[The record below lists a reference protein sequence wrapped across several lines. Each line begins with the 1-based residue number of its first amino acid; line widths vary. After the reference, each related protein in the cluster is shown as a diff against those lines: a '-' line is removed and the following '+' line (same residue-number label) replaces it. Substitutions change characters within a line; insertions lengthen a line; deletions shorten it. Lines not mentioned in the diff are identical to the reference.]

1 MNCPFCRHA
10 SDSTA
15 PFCPRCG
22 ALIPTPKQDGDGD
35 GGGWHNVPLQDAFT
49 PEPPLRPPRR
59 FPVAAMLLLACITAT
74 VFGVVA
80 ILRNLDTLPREFP
93 DQQRFRDVAWKLLVP
108 FFNLFWAYLAWLELS
123 DRLERELARRG
134 HPRRLPRRL
143 LTATFLLL
151 PVPFLDLAALLLI
164 PILAAWFQ
172 NAVNQLADITPTSP
186 PQPART

>member
-1 MNCPFCRHA
+1 
-10 SDSTA
+10 
-15 PFCPRCG
+15 
-22 ALIPTPKQDGDGD
+22 
-35 GGGWHNVPLQDAFT
+35 
-49 PEPPLRPPRR
+49 
-59 FPVAAMLLLACITAT
+59 MLLLACLTAT
-74 VFGVVA
+74 LFGVVA

-108 FFNLFWAYLAWLELS
+108 FFNLFWAYLAWLELA
-123 DRLERELARRG
+123 DRLERELARLG

-172 NAVNQLADITPTSP
+172 SAVNQLADLTQKSP